1 MILIANSEKKKTW
14 VGGSLVFLFTLLLI
28 SDSIA
33 KEKLAQTGFQ
43 FLSVATDAR
52 AGALGDAM
60 TSLELGAASLYFNPA
75 GMARSESRFEM
86 LATQNRWIAD
96 IMYNSYAVSL
106 RPLEGRYG
114 VFGLSLVSVDYGEVE
129 GTMVW
134 ENEQGY
140 IDTEVMNP
148 TAFSAG
154 LGYAKSLTDKFAVG
168 GQIKYA
174 GQQLGKSMTT
184 VGTDSLHVK
193 KNLAF
198 ATAVDFGTLYRTGFK
213 SLVFGMSVRNFSNE
227 IKFEKEA
234 FQLPLTFRLGLSLDL
249 LDLLPEMPGHSLIMS
264 IDASHPR
271 SYPEQMMVGLQYGFQ
286 ETLYLRVGYEG
297 NHDEN
302 DISFGFGLSRFGL
315 SFDYA
320 YTPYG
325 VFDNVQR
332 MSLRFAL

>member
-1 MILIANSEKKKTW
+1 MISHYRLFLII
-14 VGGSLVFLFTLLLI
+14 LLLF
-28 SDSIA
+28 SAA
-33 KEKLAQTGFQ
+33 KGEEKLAQTGFQ

-75 GMARSESRFEM
+75 GMARMDGRFEL
-86 LATQNRWIAD
+86 LANQNQWIAD
-96 IMYNSYAVSL
+96 ITYNSYAVSFN
-106 RPLEGRYG
+106 PSGGRYG
-114 VFGLSLVSVDYGEVE
+114 VFGLSFVSVDYGDVE

-134 ENEQGY
+134 ANERGY
-140 IDTEVMNP
+140 IDTEIMHP
-148 TAFSAG
+148 SAFSAG
-154 LGYAKSLTDKFAVG
+154 LGYAKSLTDKFSVG

-184 VGTDSLHVK
+184 FGDDSLIVK

-213 SLVFGMSVRNFSNE
+213 SLVFGMTVRNFSNE

-234 FQLPLTFRLGLSLDL
+234 FQLPLTFRLGLSMDL
-249 LDLLPEMPGHSLIMS
+249 MDFMPKVSGHSLLLS
-264 IDASHPR
+264 VDASHPR
-271 SYPEQMMVGLQYGFQ
+271 SYPEQLMVGLQYGLQ
-286 ETLYLRVGYEG
+286 ETLFLRLGYEG

-332 MSLRFAL
+332 MTLRFTL

>member
-1 MILIANSEKKKTW
+1 MIRNSLLFLIILTFFSRYFAE
-14 VGGSLVFLFTLLLI
+14 
-28 SDSIA
+28 
-33 KEKLAQTGFQ
+33 EKLAQTGFQ

-52 AGALGDAM
+52 AGAMGDAM
-60 TSLELGAASLYFNPA
+60 TSLELGSASLYFNPA
-75 GMARSESRFEM
+75 GLARIDDRFEL
-86 LATQNRWIAD
+86 LANQNKWIAD
-96 IMYNSYAVSL
+96 ITYNSYALSFN
-106 RPLEGRYG
+106 PAGGRYG
-114 VFGLSLVSVDYGEVE
+114 VFGLTFVSVDYGEVE

-134 ENEQGY
+134 ANEKGY
-140 IDTEVMNP
+140 IDTEIMNP

-154 LGYAKSLTDKFAVG
+154 LGYAKTLTDKFAVG

-184 VGTDSLHVK
+184 LGEDSLIVK

-227 IKFEKEA
+227 IKFEKEG
-234 FQLPLTFRLGLSLDL
+234 FQLPLTFRLGLSMDL
-249 LDLLPEMPGHSLIMS
+249 MDLLPDIPGHSLLLS
-264 IDASHPR
+264 VDASHPR
-271 SYPEQMMVGLQYGFQ
+271 SYPEQLMVGLQYGLQ
-286 ETLYLRVGYEG
+286 ETLFLRLGYEG
-297 NHDEN
+297 NRDEN
-302 DISFGFGLSRFGL
+302 DISFGFGLSRFGM

-332 MSLRFAL
+332 MTLRFAL

>member
-1 MILIANSEKKKTW
+1 MYKIKYIIIGLVILASSHTFAE
-14 VGGSLVFLFTLLLI
+14 
-28 SDSIA
+28 
-33 KEKLAQTGFQ
+33 EKLAQTGFQ

-52 AGALGDAM
+52 AGAMGDAM
-60 TSLELGAASLYFNPA
+60 TSLELGSASLYFNPA
-75 GMARSESRFEM
+75 GLARMDSRFEL
-86 LATQNRWIAD
+86 LANQNRWIAD
-96 IMYNSYAVSL
+96 ITYNSYALSYNPVG
-106 RPLEGRYG
+106 GRYG
-114 VFGLSLVSVDYGEVE
+114 VFGLSFVSVDYGDVE

-134 ENEQGY
+134 ANERGY
-140 IDTEVMNP
+140 IDTEIMNP
-148 TAFSAG
+148 TAFCAG
-154 LGYAKSLTDKFAVG
+154 LGYAKSLTDKFSVG

-184 VGTDSLHVK
+184 LGEDSLIVK

-213 SLVFGMSVRNFSNE
+213 SLVFGMSVRNFSDE

-234 FQLPLTFRLGLSLDL
+234 FQLPLTFRLGLSMDL
-249 LDLLPEMPGHSLIMS
+249 LDLLPEISGQSLLLS
-264 IDASHPR
+264 VDASHPR
-271 SYPEQMMVGLQYGFQ
+271 SYPEQLMVGLQYGLG
-286 ETLYLRVGYEG
+286 ETLFLRLGYEG

-332 MSLRFAL
+332 MTLRFAL

>member
-1 MILIANSEKKKTW
+1 M
-14 VGGSLVFLFTLLLI
+14 I
-28 SDSIA
+28 SDNNSKKISIFQNGLLFIA
-33 KEKLAQTGFQ
+33 ILTFFSRSFAEEKLAQTGFQ

-52 AGALGDAM
+52 AGAMGDAM
-60 TSLELGAASLYFNPA
+60 TSLELGSASLYFNPA
-75 GMARSESRFEM
+75 GLARMDGRFE
-86 LATQNRWIAD
+86 LLTNQNRWIAD
-96 IMYNSYAVSL
+96 ITYNSYALSFN
-106 RPLEGRYG
+106 PAGGRYG
-114 VFGLSLVSVDYGEVE
+114 VFGLSFVSVDYGEVE

-134 ENEQGY
+134 ANEQGY
-140 IDTEVMNP
+140 IDTEIMNP

-154 LGYAKSLTDKFAVG
+154 LGYAKSLTDKFSVG

-184 VGTDSLHVK
+184 LGEDSLIVK

-213 SLVFGMSVRNFSNE
+213 SLVFGMSVRNFSDE

-234 FQLPLTFRLGLSLDL
+234 FQLPLSFRLGLSMDL
-249 LDLLPEMPGHSLIMS
+249 MDLLPEIPGHSLLLS
-264 IDASHPR
+264 VDASHPR
-271 SYPEQMMVGLQYGFQ
+271 SYPEQLMVGLQYGLG
-286 ETLYLRVGYEG
+286 ETLFLRLGYES

-332 MSLRFAL
+332 MTLRFAL

>member
-1 MILIANSEKKKTW
+1 MISENNSETKFMISKHC
-14 VGGSLVFLFTLLLI
+14 LLLI
-28 SDSIA
+28 ILLLFSTTFA
-33 KEKLAQTGFQ
+33 EEKLAQTGFQ

-60 TSLELGAASLYFNPA
+60 TSLELGSASLFFNPA
-75 GMARSESRFEM
+75 GMARMDGRFEL
-86 LATQNRWIAD
+86 LANQNQWIAD
-96 IMYNSYAVSL
+96 ITYNSYAVSFN
-106 RPLEGRYG
+106 PSGGRYG
-114 VFGLSLVSVDYGEVE
+114 VFGLSFVSVDYGDVE

-134 ENEQGY
+134 ANEQGY
-140 IDTEVMNP
+140 IDTEIMNP
-148 TAFSAG
+148 SAFSAG
-154 LGYAKSLTDKFAVG
+154 LGYAKSLTDKFSVG

-184 VGTDSLHVK
+184 LGDDSLIVK

-213 SLVFGMSVRNFSNE
+213 SLVFGMTVRNFSNE

-234 FQLPLTFRLGLSLDL
+234 FQLPLTFRLGLSMDL
-249 LDLLPEMPGHSLIMS
+249 MDFLPAFSGHSMLLS
-264 IDASHPR
+264 VDASHPR
-271 SYPEQMMVGLQYGFQ
+271 SYPEQLMVGLQYGFQ
-286 ETLYLRVGYEG
+286 EMLFLRLGYEG

-302 DISFGFGLSRFGL
+302 DISFGFGISRFGL

-332 MSLRFAL
+332 MTLRFAL

>member
-1 MILIANSEKKKTW
+1 MNNTISKK
-14 VGGSLVFLFTLLLI
+14 FFIFINILLLV
-28 SDSIA
+28 A
-33 KEKLAQTGFQ
+33 TTFAEEKLAQTGFQ

-60 TSLELGAASLYFNPA
+60 TSLELGSASLFFNPA
-75 GMARSESRFEM
+75 GMARMDGRFEL
-86 LATQNRWIAD
+86 LANQNQWIAD
-96 IMYNSYAVSL
+96 ITYNSYAVSFN
-106 RPLEGRYG
+106 PSGGRYG
-114 VFGLSLVSVDYGEVE
+114 VFGLSFVSVDYGDVE

-134 ENEQGY
+134 ANEQGY
-140 IDTEVMNP
+140 IDTEIMNP
-148 TAFSAG
+148 SAFSAG
-154 LGYAKSLTDKFAVG
+154 LGYAKSLTDKFSVG

-184 VGTDSLHVK
+184 LGDDSLIVK

-213 SLVFGMSVRNFSNE
+213 SLVFGMTVRNFSNE

-234 FQLPLTFRLGLSLDL
+234 FQLPLTFRLGLSMDL
-249 LDLLPEMPGHSLIMS
+249 MDFLPAFSGHSMLLS
-264 IDASHPR
+264 VDASHPR
-271 SYPEQMMVGLQYGFQ
+271 SYPEQLMVGLQYGFQ
-286 ETLYLRVGYEG
+286 EMLFLRLGYEG

-332 MSLRFAL
+332 MTLRFAL

>member
-1 MILIANSEKKKTW
+1 MNITISKKFIILITI
-14 VGGSLVFLFTLLLI
+14 LLLVTG
-28 SDSIA
+28 SFA
-33 KEKLAQTGFQ
+33 EEKLAQTGFQ

-52 AGALGDAM
+52 AGAMGDAM
-60 TSLELGAASLYFNPA
+60 TSLELGSASLYFNPA
-75 GMARSESRFEM
+75 GLARMDGRFEL
-86 LATQNRWIAD
+86 LANQNKWIAD
-96 IMYNSYAVSL
+96 ITYNSYAVSYN
-106 RPLEGRYG
+106 PAGGRYG
-114 VFGLSLVSVDYGEVE
+114 VFGLSFVSVDYGDVE

-134 ENEQGY
+134 ANEQGY
-140 IDTEVMNP
+140 IDTEIMNP

-184 VGTDSLHVK
+184 LGEDSLIVK

-234 FQLPLTFRLGLSLDL
+234 FQLPLTFRLGLSMDL
-249 LDLLPEMPGHSLIMS
+249 MDLLPDIPGHSLLLS
-264 IDASHPR
+264 VDASHPR
-271 SYPEQMMVGLQYGFQ
+271 SYPEQLMVGLQYGLQ
-286 ETLYLRVGYEG
+286 ETLFLRLGYEG
-297 NHDEN
+297 NRDEN
-302 DISFGFGLSRFGL
+302 DISFGFGLSRFGM

-332 MSLRFAL
+332 MTLRFAL

>member
-1 MILIANSEKKKTW
+1 MNNTISKKFII
-14 VGGSLVFLFTLLLI
+14 FLTILLLVTGGF
-28 SDSIA
+28 A
-33 KEKLAQTGFQ
+33 EEKLAQTGFQ

-52 AGALGDAM
+52 AGAMGDAM
-60 TSLELGAASLYFNPA
+60 TSLELGSASLYFNPA
-75 GMARSESRFEM
+75 GLARMDGHFEL
-86 LATQNRWIAD
+86 LANQNRWIAD
-96 IMYNSYAVSL
+96 ITYNSFALSYNLAG
-106 RPLEGRYG
+106 GRYG
-114 VFGLSLVSVDYGEVE
+114 VFGLTFVSVDYGEVE

-134 ENEQGY
+134 ANEQGY
-140 IDTEVMNP
+140 IDTEIMNP

-154 LGYAKSLTDKFAVG
+154 LGYAKSLTDKFSVG

-184 VGTDSLHVK
+184 LGEDSLIVK

-234 FQLPLTFRLGLSLDL
+234 FQLPLVFRLGLSMDL
-249 LDLLPEMPGHSLIMS
+249 MDLLPEFQGHSMLLS
-264 IDASHPR
+264 VDASHPR
-271 SYPEQMMVGLQYGFQ
+271 SYPEQLMVGLQYGWQ
-286 ETLYLRVGYEG
+286 ETLFLRLGYEG

-302 DISFGFGLSRFGL
+302 DISFGFGISRFGL

-332 MSLRFAL
+332 MTLRFAL

>member
-1 MILIANSEKKKTW
+1 MYKLKYIIIGLVILASFHTRAE
-14 VGGSLVFLFTLLLI
+14 
-28 SDSIA
+28 
-33 KEKLAQTGFQ
+33 EKLAQTGFQ

-52 AGALGDAM
+52 AGAMGDAM
-60 TSLELGAASLYFNPA
+60 TSLELGSASLYFNPA
-75 GMARSESRFEM
+75 GLARMDGRFE
-86 LATQNRWIAD
+86 LLTNQNRWIAD
-96 IMYNSYAVSL
+96 ITYNSYALSFN
-106 RPLEGRYG
+106 PAGGRYG
-114 VFGLSLVSVDYGEVE
+114 VFGLSFVSVDYGEVE

-134 ENEQGY
+134 ANEQGY
-140 IDTEVMNP
+140 IDTEIMNP

-154 LGYAKSLTDKFAVG
+154 LGYAKSLTDKFSVG

-184 VGTDSLHVK
+184 LGEDSLIVK

-213 SLVFGMSVRNFSNE
+213 SLVFGMSVRNFSDE

-234 FQLPLTFRLGLSLDL
+234 FQLPLSFRLGLSMDL
-249 LDLLPEMPGHSLIMS
+249 MDLLPEIPGHSLLLS
-264 IDASHPR
+264 VDASHPR
-271 SYPEQMMVGLQYGFQ
+271 SYPEQLMVGLQYGLG
-286 ETLYLRVGYEG
+286 ETLFLRLGYES

-332 MSLRFAL
+332 MTLRFAL

>member
-1 MILIANSEKKKTW
+1 MISESNSETKFMIRN
-14 VGGSLVFLFTLLLI
+14 SLLFLLI
-28 SDSIA
+28 LALFSTTFA
-33 KEKLAQTGFQ
+33 EEKLAQTGFQ

-52 AGALGDAM
+52 AGAMGDAM
-60 TSLELGAASLYFNPA
+60 TSLELGSASLYFNPA
-75 GMARSESRFEM
+75 GLARMDGRFEL
-86 LATQNRWIAD
+86 LANQNKWIAD
-96 IMYNSYAVSL
+96 ITYNSYAVTFN
-106 RPLEGRYG
+106 PAEGRYG
-114 VFGLSLVSVDYGEVE
+114 VFGLTFVSVDYGEVE

-134 ENEQGY
+134 ANEQGY
-140 IDTEVMNP
+140 IDTEIMNP

-154 LGYAKSLTDKFAVG
+154 LGYAKSLTDKFSVG

-184 VGTDSLHVK
+184 LGEDSLIVK

-234 FQLPLTFRLGLSLDL
+234 FQLPLTFRLGLSMDL
-249 LDLLPEMPGHSLIMS
+249 MDMLPDIPGHSLLLS
-264 IDASHPR
+264 VDASHPR
-271 SYPEQMMVGLQYGFQ
+271 SYPEQLMVGLQYGLQ
-286 ETLYLRVGYEG
+286 ETLFLRLGYEG
-297 NHDEN
+297 NRDEN
-302 DISFGFGLSRFGL
+302 DISFGFGLSRFGM

-332 MSLRFAL
+332 MTLRFAL

>member
-1 MILIANSEKKKTW
+1 MNKIKYKTLIILI
-14 VGGSLVFLFTLLLI
+14 GIMLFVTLGLAE
-28 SDSIA
+28 D
-33 KEKLAQTGFQ
+33 KLAQTGFQ

-52 AGALGDAM
+52 AGAMGDAM
-60 TSLELGAASLYFNPA
+60 TSLELGVASLYFNPA
-75 GMARSESRFEM
+75 GMAWTDNRIEL
-86 LATQNRWIAD
+86 LATQNQWIAD
-96 IMYNSYAVSL
+96 INYNSYALSYT
-106 RPLEGRYG
+106 PAGGRYG
-114 VFGLSLVSVDYGEVE
+114 VFGMTFVSVDYGEVE

-140 IDTEVMNP
+140 IDTEIMNP

-154 LGYAKSLTDKFAVG
+154 LGYAKSLTDKFSVG

-174 GQQLGKSMTT
+174 GQQLGKNMTT
-184 VGTDSLHVK
+184 YGEDSLIVK

-198 ATAVDFGTLYRTGFK
+198 AAAVDFGTFYRTGFK

-234 FQLPLTFRLGLSLDL
+234 FQLPLTFRLGLSMDL
-249 LDLLPEMPGHSLIMS
+249 MDFMPEMSGHSMLLS
-264 IDASHPR
+264 VDASHPR
-271 SYPEQMMVGLQYGFQ
+271 SYPEQLMVGLQYGWQ
-286 ETLYLRVGYEG
+286 ETLYLRLGYEG

-302 DISFGFGLSRFGL
+302 DITYGFGISRFGV

-332 MSLRFAL
+332 MTLRFAL

>member
-1 MILIANSEKKKTW
+1 MNITIIEKFIIFITI
-14 VGGSLVFLFTLLLI
+14 LLLVTV
-28 SDSIA
+28 SFTE
-33 KEKLAQTGFQ
+33 EKLAQTGFQ

-52 AGALGDAM
+52 AGAMGDAM
-60 TSLELGAASLYFNPA
+60 TSLELGSASLYFNPA
-75 GMARSESRFEM
+75 GLARMDGRFEL
-86 LATQNRWIAD
+86 LANQNRWIAD
-96 IMYNSYAVSL
+96 ITYNSYAVSYN
-106 RPLEGRYG
+106 PAGGRYG
-114 VFGLSLVSVDYGEVE
+114 VFGLSFVSVDYGEVE

-134 ENEQGY
+134 ANEQGY
-140 IDTEVMNP
+140 IDTEILNP

-154 LGYAKSLTDKFAVG
+154 LGYAKTLTDKFSVG

-184 VGTDSLHVK
+184 LGDDSLIVK

-234 FQLPLTFRLGLSLDL
+234 FQLPLVFRLGLSIDL
-249 LDLLPEMPGHSLIMS
+249 MDLLPDLPGHSMLLS
-264 IDASHPR
+264 VDASHPR
-271 SYPEQMMVGLQYGFQ
+271 SYPEQLMVGLQYGFQ
-286 ETLYLRVGYEG
+286 ETLFLRLGYEG

-302 DISFGFGLSRFGL
+302 DISFGFGLSRLGL

-332 MSLRFAL
+332 MTLRFAL

>member
-1 MILIANSEKKKTW
+1 MIRNS
-14 VGGSLVFLFTLLLI
+14 LLFLLI
-28 SDSIA
+28 LALFSTTFA
-33 KEKLAQTGFQ
+33 EEKLAQTGFQ

-52 AGALGDAM
+52 AGAMGDAM
-60 TSLELGAASLYFNPA
+60 TSLELGSASLYFNPA
-75 GMARSESRFEM
+75 GLARMDGRFEL
-86 LATQNRWIAD
+86 LANQNKWIAD
-96 IMYNSYAVSL
+96 ITYNSYAVTFN
-106 RPLEGRYG
+106 PAEGRYG
-114 VFGLSLVSVDYGEVE
+114 VFGLTFVSVDYGEVE

-134 ENEQGY
+134 ANEQGY
-140 IDTEVMNP
+140 IDTEIMNP

-154 LGYAKSLTDKFAVG
+154 LGYAKSLTDKFSVG

-184 VGTDSLHVK
+184 LGEDSLIVK

-234 FQLPLTFRLGLSLDL
+234 FQLPLTFRLGLSMDL
-249 LDLLPEMPGHSLIMS
+249 MDMLPDIPGHSLLLS
-264 IDASHPR
+264 VDASHPR
-271 SYPEQMMVGLQYGFQ
+271 SYPEQLMVGLQYGLQ
-286 ETLYLRVGYEG
+286 ETLFLRLGYEG
-297 NHDEN
+297 NRDEN
-302 DISFGFGLSRFGL
+302 DISFGFGLSRFGM

-332 MSLRFAL
+332 MTLRFAL